1 MSLRVSVNTGLEEKG
16 QPTDL
21 APEGLMAHRP
31 VFGEDELVQLFLREA
46 VVLRV
51 VGILEGGEWQNST
64 LPRDT
69 AGSRSSMHFLR

>member
-1 MSLRVSVNTGLEEKG
+1 MSLRVSVNMGLEEKG
-16 QPTDL
+16 RPTDL

-46 VVLRV
+46 VVLQV
-51 VGILEGGEWQNST
+51 VGILGEEGQNGT